1 MRQIEIDFDVFKE
14 LTAELENESD
24 SYNDV
29 LRRLLKLPTTASAKL
44 PRTKQAG
51 KPWVSKGVSF
61 DHETE
66 FRANYKG
73 QMYTARVNDGRLMI
87 SERGASSSL
96 SHAARLVTNTSVD
109 GWIFWEV
116 KRPTDSLW
124 RKAGEL
130 RKS

>member
-1 MRQIEIDFDVFKE
+1 MRQIDIDFDVFKE
-14 LTAELENESD
+14 LTAKLENESD
-24 SYNDV
+24 SYNGV
-29 LRRLLKLPTTASAKL
+29 LRRLFKLPAPPLANST
-44 PRTKQAG
+44 PTKQVG
-51 KPWVSKGVSF
+51 RPWVSKGVSF
-61 DHETE
+61 DHETA

-73 QMYTARVNDGRLMI
+73 QQYTARVNDGRLMI

-109 GWIFWEV
+109 GWTFWEV
-116 KRPTDSLW
+116 KRPTDSNW

>member
-1 MRQIEIDFDVFKE
+1 MRQIDIDFDVFKE
-14 LTAELENESD
+14 LTARLENETD
-24 SYNDV
+24 NYNAV
-29 LRRLLKLPTTASAKL
+29 LRRALKLTAAAPPKVSPAK
-44 PRTKQAG
+44 AGG

-87 SERGASSSL
+87 NEHGASSSL

-116 KRPTDSLW
+116 KRPTDSRW

-130 RKS
+130 RK

>member
-1 MRQIEIDFDVFKE
+1 MREIDIDFDVFKE
-14 LTAELENESD
+14 LTARLENETD
-24 SYNDV
+24 NYNAV
-29 LRRLLKLPTTASAKL
+29 LRRTLKLTTSAPAKAAPARPL
-44 PRTKQAG
+44 GR
-51 KPWVSKGVSF
+51 PWVSKGVSF

-73 QMYTARVNDGRLMI
+73 QMYSARVNDGRLMI

-116 KRPTDSLW
+116 KRPTDPRW
-124 RKAGEL
+124 RRAGEL
-130 RKS
+130 RK

>member
-1 MRQIEIDFDVFKE
+1 MFKE
-14 LTAELENESD
+14 LTARLENETD
-24 SYNDV
+24 SYNAV
-29 LRRLLKLPTTASAKL
+29 LRRVLKLTASAPAKAA
-44 PRTKQAG
+44 PARAAG

-73 QMYTARVNDGRLMI
+73 QMYRASVNDGRLMI
-87 SERGASSSL
+87 SEHGASSSL

-109 GWIFWEV
+109 GWTFWEV
-116 KRPTDSLW
+116 KRPTDSGW

-130 RKS
+130 RRAS